1 MTRETKKADK
11 PGKHEVQNAMTTI
24 CRNFISGD
32 LIPASVSHF
41 TPVHNP
47 SRGEVIAE
55 APESDAQTIDL
66 AVQAARKAFPEWADT
81 PAVERARVM
90 FRFAHLLEQHFEEL
104 ARMVTREHGKTL
116 EEAKG
121 DIRRGIEM
129 VEMACSAPM
138 TLMGQTLDNVARGI
152 DGRVERHPLGVCA
165 GITPFNF
172 PAMVPL
178 WMFPIAIVCGN
189 TFILKPSPKVPLTPM
204 RLAEL
209 LAEAGLPKGVFNV
222 VHGGKEAVDALLTH
236 PDVAAISFVGSTS
249 VAKYIYETATAQGK
263 RVQAAGGAKNYMLVL
278 PDADLDA
285 ATSQIIGASFGCS
298 GQRCMAGSVAVAVGK
313 AGDPLVES
321 LDAAAKKMR
330 VGPTDNAA
338 APNSVDM
345 GPVIDGA
352 ARDRIKSYIDI
363 GLNEGARLATDGR
376 GVTPTEATEGFF
388 VGPTIFDRVAP
399 QMRIARDEIFG
410 PVLSVMRTDDLHE
423 AISYANKSPYGNGA
437 VIFTRDGGAARTF
450 ARYVNCGMIGVN
462 VGVPAPM
469 ALFPFAGWNQSFFGD
484 LHIQGTEGFH
494 FYTHNKVILSRWNDP
509 GKRVLGW

>member
-1 MTRETKKADK
+1 M
-11 PGKHEVQNAMTTI
+11 NAA
-24 CRNFISGD
+24 CHNFIGGD
-32 LIPASVSHF
+32 LIPAKSAQF
-41 TPVHNP
+41 TPVYNP

-55 APESDAQTIDL
+55 APDSDARMVDQ
-66 AVQAARKAFPEWADT
+66 AVRAAREAFPAWADT
-81 PAVERARVM
+81 PVVERARVM
-90 FRFAHLLEQHFEEL
+90 FRFAHLLEEHFDEL
-104 ARMVTREHGKTL
+104 ARLVTREHGKTP

-121 DIRRGIEM
+121 DVRRGIEM
-129 VEMACSAPM
+129 VELACHAP
-138 TLMGQTLDNVARGI
+138 TLLMGQTLDNVARGI

-209 LAEAGLPKGVFNV
+209 LTEAGLPKGVFNV
-222 VHGGKEAVDALLTH
+222 VHGNVETVDALLKH
-236 PDVAAISFVGSTS
+236 PDVAAISFVGSTK
-249 VAKYIYETATAQGK
+249 VGKYIYETGTAHGK

-278 PDADLDA
+278 PDVDLDA
-285 ATSQIIGASFGCS
+285 ATNQIIGAAFGCS

-321 LDAAAKKMR
+321 LGAAARKMR
-330 VGPTDNAA
+330 VGPTDSLSSGGN
-338 APNSVDM
+338 VDM
-345 GPVIDGA
+345 GPVIDAA
-352 ARDRIKSYIDI
+352 ARDRIKNYIDL
-363 GLNEGARLATDGR
+363 GLSEGAKLATDGR
-376 GVTPTEATEGFF
+376 GVMLTESSEGFF
-388 VGPTIFDRVAP
+388 VGPTIFDNVAP
-399 QMRIARDEIFG
+399 QMQIARDEIFG
-410 PVLSVMRTDDLHE
+410 PVLSVMRVDDLSE
-423 AISYANKSPYGNGA
+423 AIARANQSPYGNGA

-469 ALFPFAGWNQSFFGD
+469 AIFPFAGWNQSFFGD
-484 LHIQGTEGFH
+484 LHIQGHEGFH